1 MPAEFDA
8 YADAYADQVKDP
20 LRDCFAANS
29 RFFDSRKLL
38 LVRDFFRRR
47 GQDTRALSWIDLG
60 CGRGALLRL
69 GQPYFGGVAGCD
81 PSSRMI
87 QKCGNLNVRHQEFP
101 DQIPFRSGTFHFAT
115 AVCAYHHVE
124 LPLRAAVTREV
135 MRVLKPGGIFCMIE
149 HNPFNPITQLIVRRS
164 PVDVHARLLTA
175 GAATRLIRSVGARI
189 IETRYFLYFPERI
202 YGSLVG
208 MEDRLARV
216 PLGGQFAVF
225 GEKG

>member
-8 YADAYADQVKDP
+8 YADAYAEQVKDP
-20 LRDCFAANS
+20 LRDRFAANA
-29 RFFDSRKLL
+29 RFFDTRKFFLI
-38 LVRDFFRRR
+38 RDFFRRR
-47 GQDTRALSWIDLG
+47 AQDTRALSWIDLG
-60 CGRGALLRL
+60 CGRGELLRL
-69 GQPYFGGVAGCD
+69 GQPYFGAVAGCD

-87 QKCGNLNVRHQEFP
+87 QECGDLNVRHQEFP
-101 DQIPFRSGTFHFAT
+101 DQIPFRSGSFHFAT

-124 LPLRAAVTREV
+124 LPLHAAVTREV
-135 MRVLKPGGIFCMIE
+135 MRVLQPGGIFCMIE

-189 IETRYFLYFPERI
+189 IETRYFLYFPERV

>member
-20 LRDCFAANS
+20 LRDRFAANS
-29 RFFDSRKLL
+29 RFFDTRKLL
-38 LVRDFFRRR
+38 LIRDFFRRR
-47 GQDTRALSWIDLG
+47 AQDTRALSWIDLG
-60 CGRGALLRL
+60 CGRGELLRL
-69 GQPYFGGVAGCD
+69 GQPYFGVVAGCD

-87 QKCGNLNVRHQEFP
+87 KKCRDLNVRHQEFP
-101 DQIPFRSGTFHFAT
+101 DQIPFSSGSFDFAT

-135 MRVLKPGGIFCMIE
+135 MRVLKSGGIFCIIE

-164 PVDVHARLLTA
+164 PIDLHARLLTA
-175 GAATRLIRSVGARI
+175 GATTRLIRSVDAQV
-189 IETRYFLYFPERI
+189 IETRYFLYLPERI
-202 YGSLVG
+202 FFSLAG
-208 MEDRLARV
+208 IEDQLARV

-225 GEKG
+225 SRKA